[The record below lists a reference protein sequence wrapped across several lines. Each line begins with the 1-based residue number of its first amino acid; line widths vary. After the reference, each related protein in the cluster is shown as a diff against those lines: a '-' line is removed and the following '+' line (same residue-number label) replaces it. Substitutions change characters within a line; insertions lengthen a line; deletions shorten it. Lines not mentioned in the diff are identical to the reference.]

1 MGEQTAIAWTDRTFN
16 GWVGCERVSPGCQ
29 HCYAEQMD
37 KRVGGYGGRRDVEG
51 RPVLNWGKHAPRY
64 RTSESTRRLVAD
76 GKLARVPDTE
86 RVLIPRIDL
95 DRWLAGRPREI
106 VS

>member
-1 MGEQTAIAWTDRTFN
+1 MPRRPEAPDVPVHLKLSLTTAEVFALTGLSDSS
-16 GWVGCERVSPGCQ
+16 V
-29 HCYAEQMD
+29 
-37 KRVGGYGGRRDVEG
+37 
-51 RPVLNWGKHAPRY
+51 
-64 RTSESTRRLVAD
+64 RRLVAD